1 MLIIK
6 RGFRPLA
13 RNTNLF
19 MLDYTQK
26 LYNIVMSNTNNNRMI
41 STYPF
46 VRFGSNKKTESYLF
60 VPEVILLA
68 AAGLSYAF
76 WPVTIDGFDN
86 WLLFILWIYVCG
98 SLVSLAVTNMRFM
111 LLPDKMLKPL
121 LYSVVFYVLTGA
133 ALAAQANFGSAGE
146 IILSSIL
153 GGLLLGG
160 VPYLLFQISSGKW
173 IGGGDVKLGAIVGLL
188 LGWKISIVALI
199 AYILFTVFVFFI
211 ISIAQYSN
219 SSKINRIPT
228 GFIWAIIAIGSF
240 IFGNYFI

>member
-1 MLIIK
+1 
-6 RGFRPLA
+6 
-13 RNTNLF
+13 

-26 LYNIVMSNTNNNRMI
+26 LYNTGMSNTNNNRMI

-46 VRFGSNKKTESYLF
+46 VRFGANKKTESYLF
-60 VPEVILLA
+60 VPEAILLL

-76 WPVTIDGFDN
+76 WPVTLNGFDN

-133 ALAAQANFGSAGE
+133 ALAAQANSGSAGE

-188 LGWKISIVALI
+188 LGWKISIAALI